1 MSLSD
6 WLKGK
11 RAGRDRARISTAAF
25 YYLLILAAAYSPV
38 VFFGYSLQPSLF
50 NPFGVLDSGT
60 WGYAGRLPVNIFNL
74 DHADAAYTMWP
85 INKLVGELLR
95 MGEAPLWNPWQGA
108 GEPLAAQYST
118 RVFAPY
124 QILENLSPTA
134 FWDYFLLGRLW
145 LGAVFAF
152 MFLRELKV
160 SGVAAFAGGLFFMF
174 SGAFVWFIWL
184 EQMLNVTMLLPL
196 LFLTAR
202 RVALPGNAREVA
214 LAAVVLAMAL
224 LGGQPETALYAI
236 VSAAIYLLFLLY
248 PMARHQV
255 LYALAR
261 YAFAGLLGLALAA
274 PLLILFWEHFG
285 LAFSLHPPG
294 GDMGVRDV
302 MSVARMPAIFF
313 PTLYNLPRP
322 FTFTPLNGLW
332 DHVGGYV
339 GVTIAVLVVFGLFE
353 KRHPW
358 RREFLFFFGLGLFLI
373 LKHLGVPPFLWIGY
387 LPLFDQVWSY
397 RWAGGVWVFAFSMA
411 AALAVN
417 ALSGAPASAAAEGA
431 VAPPAPPAKAPPDG
445 TAASLFLLLASLA
458 ALVVFAHPFVRPV
471 ADWARY
477 CVTAAIGAA
486 SLLLILS
493 GVHGRRFPNI
503 QSFCRLWDRFC
514 GRWKP
519 WIVIPVVALAVA
531 PAGWILLAT
540 LRSSYQYSLLA
551 GGTAL
556 FLATL
561 PVAVLGAGWVIS
573 PRRTTAW
580 MGRDM
585 GYRPAVWAMGLVV
598 GAFILAMANYPAL
611 LAEQE
616 PYFIANAFLGGWVG
630 LASGAAALAL
640 LIRRRCAPLAGIGL
654 VILAANEM
662 IFAIPRG
669 YEAADAALKLLPW
682 FLGLIVVWGVVT
694 QRRVLSLAAA
704 GVAVVSLAA
713 IDLAAE
719 RGWPK
724 RHDPFSAAP
733 FVEFLKQTSGLHRS
747 AGFGGVVFGNF
758 ASALQLQDVHSIQ
771 ALSIASFQHFS
782 EHYLQD
788 APGLSWT
795 RLWFTGYPARAVRDI
810 DPCHSLWFWGFVPIF
825 PKNEYPS
832 KLALERVKND
842 IWNNLAAWSFMGVRY
857 FLLPKWADL
866 DAPADSRY
874 RGEADMRLLY
884 DGEIRIFENP
894 GVLPRAFM
902 VHAFDRAESFMEA
915 QKTAFSPGY
924 DLVNRAVVEGELPP
938 HAINGGRPAEPGK
951 VTVTHYSSRRID
963 LTVETDQDGLVVLT
977 DNFYPGW
984 EATVDGL
991 DAKMLRV
998 NGLTRGLWVEAGK
1011 HRIVTSYRPP
1021 GFALGMALAA
1031 LAAAVCLILVLASRK
1046 R

>member
-6 WLKGK
+6 RLKGK
-11 RAGRDRARISTAAF
+11 HAGRDRAKISTAAF

-50 NPFGVLDSGT
+50 NPFGVLDGGT

-124 QILENLSPTA
+124 QILENLSPVA
-134 FWDYFLLGRLW
+134 LWDYFLLGRLW

-160 SGVAAFAGGLFFMF
+160 GGVAAFAGGLFFMF

-202 RVALPGNAREVA
+202 RVALLGDAREVA
-214 LAAVVLAMAL
+214 LAAMVLAMAL

-248 PMARHQV
+248 PMARRQA

-274 PLLILFWEHFG
+274 PLLILFWEYFG

-302 MSVARMPAIFF
+302 MSVARMPAMLF

-339 GVTIAVLVVFGLFE
+339 GVTIAVLVVFGFFE

-358 RREFLFFFGLGLFLI
+358 RREFLFFLGLGLFLI

-417 ALSGAPASAAAEGA
+417 ALSGTPASAAVKAA
-431 VAPPAPPAKAPPDG
+431 VAPPASPAKAAADG
-445 TAASLFLLLASLA
+445 TVASLFLLLASLA
-458 ALVVFAHPFVRPV
+458 VLVVFAHPFVRPV
-471 ADWARY
+471 ADWARNGAI
-477 CVTAAIGAA
+477 AAIGAA

-493 GVHGRRFPNI
+493 GISGRRFPNI
-503 QSFCRLWDRFC
+503 VSFCGLWDRFC
-514 GRWKP
+514 GRCKLC
-519 WIVIPVVALAVA
+519 IVIPVVALAMA
-531 PAGWILLAT
+531 PAGWIFHGT

-561 PVAVLGAGWVIS
+561 PVVVLGVVWAMS
-573 PRRTTAW
+573 PRRTAAW
-580 MGRDM
+580 MSM

-598 GAFILAMANYPAL
+598 GAFILAMADYPGL
-611 LAEQE
+611 FPEQE
-616 PYFIANAFLGGWVG
+616 PYFIANAYLGGWVG
-630 LASGAAALAL
+630 LASGVAAVALI
-640 LIRRRCAPLAGIGL
+640 IRRRGTPLAGIGL

-682 FLGLIVVWGVVT
+682 FLGLIAAWGVAAE
-694 QRRVLSLAAA
+694 RRVLSVAAA
-704 GVAVVSLAA
+704 GAVVVSLAA

-733 FVEFLKQTSGLHRS
+733 FVEFLKQTPGLHRS

-771 ALSIASFQHFS
+771 ALSIASFQHFF

-810 DPCHSLWFWGFVPIF
+810 DPGHSLWFLDLAPIF
-825 PKNEYPS
+825 PKNEYPPEI
-832 KLALERVKND
+832 ALERVKHD

-866 DAPADSRY
+866 DAPPGSRY
-874 RGEADMRLLY
+874 RGEAGMPLLY

-894 GVLPRAFM
+894 SALPRAFM

-915 QKTAFSPGY
+915 QKIAFSPGY
-924 DLVNRAVVEGELPP
+924 DLGNRAVVEGELPP
-938 HAINGGRPAEPGK
+938 QGVNGGRPAEPGW
-951 VTVTHYSSRRID
+951 VTITRYSPRRVD
-963 LTVETDQDGLVVLT
+963 LTVRTDQAGLVVLT

-984 EATVDGL
+984 KATVDGL
-991 DAKMLRV
+991 DAKILRV
-998 NGLTRGLWVEAGK
+998 NGLTRGLWVKAGK
-1011 HRIVTSYRPP
+1011 HQIVTSYRPP
-1021 GFALGMALAA
+1021 GFALGMALTL
-1031 LAAAVCLILVLASRK
+1031 LAATVCLILVLSSRK

>member
-11 RAGRDRARISTAAF
+11 RAGRDRAKISTAAF

-248 PMARHQV
+248 PMARRQV

-261 YAFAGLLGLALAA
+261 YAFASLLGLALAA

-417 ALSGAPASAAAEGA
+417 ALSGAPASAAAKGA
-431 VAPPAPPAKAPPDG
+431 VAPSAAPAKAAADG

-458 ALVVFAHPFVRPV
+458 ALAFFAHPFVRPV
-471 ADWARY
+471 VDWARY
-477 CVTAAIGAA
+477 GAAAVIGAA

-493 GVHGRRFPNI
+493 GIHGRRFPNI
-503 QSFCRLWDRFC
+503 QSFCGLWDRFC

-531 PAGWILLAT
+531 PAGWIFLAT

-561 PVAVLGAGWVIS
+561 PVAVLGVGWVMS

-580 MGRDM
+580 MGKDM
-585 GYRPAVWAMGLVV
+585 GYGPAVWAMGLVV
-598 GAFILAMANYPAL
+598 GAFILAMANYPVL

-630 LASGAAALAL
+630 LSSGAAALAL
-640 LIRRRCAPLAGIGL
+640 LIRRRGTPLAGIGL
-654 VILAANEM
+654 MILAANEM

-669 YEAADAALKLLPW
+669 YEAADAALKLFPW

-704 GVAVVSLAA
+704 GAAVVSLAA

-810 DPCHSLWFWGFVPIF
+810 DPGHSLWFWGFAPIF
-825 PKNEYPS
+825 PKNEYSS

-866 DAPADSRY
+866 DAPPGSRY
-874 RGEADMRLLY
+874 RGEADMGLLY

-894 GVLPRAFM
+894 GALPRAFM

-938 HAINGGRPAEPGK
+938 RGVNGGRPAEPGK
-951 VTVTHYSSRRID
+951 VTITRYSPRRID
-963 LTVETDQDGLVVLT
+963 LTVETGQAGLVVLT

-984 EATVDGL
+984 EASVDGL

-1011 HRIVTSYRPP
+1011 HQIVTSYRPP
-1021 GFALGMALAA
+1021 GFALGMALAV
-1031 LAAAVCLILVLASRK
+1031 LAAAVCLVLVLASRK